1 MKPGEMPLGP
11 NAVALTRT
19 EQALRLV
26 CAEMPHL
33 AGLAHL
39 VRIQVHPYFP
49 VAAVGASGLVC
60 VNPDVFARI
69 PLVDAAFV
77 LAHELLHLALDTHGR
92 EGQADPHLVNVA
104 HDFVINDMLTD
115 EIGRAV
121 PLGGLV
127 RSGARNESLEE
138 LIVELSK
145 DRKTGKVGCWAR
157 AEGRGGMRAVGRVSR
172 RSPRRWRKPGW
183 CLPSRSLAPARFP
196 LPPRLSGKAPR
207 GDLLSNRH
215 ETTLEPEVS
224 PEQRRQLRE
233 AIRKAAARAL
243 SLGALRAKIDESQKT
258 PTLPEPQ
265 RGEILMKAVHAA
277 YQPPWQ
283 LALQRWMDAVAPAG
297 RSYARAS
304 RRGADRDDIVLCG
317 RVREGWTLHIVL
329 DTSGSMAGVLPRV
342 LGAIASFCDGAGVGQ
357 IHILQCDIEVTRDE
371 WLEPAQLAEYRVAGF
386 GGSDMSPGLLRLAED
401 TEVSAVLVLT
411 DGYIEYPTEEQPYRV
426 LWAIFRS
433 PDGYAASFEAPYGE
447 VIFLDP

>member
-1 MKPGEMPLGP
+1 MKPTEPLSSNP
-11 NAVALTRT
+11 NVLALSRT
-19 EQALRLV
+19 KQALRLV

-39 VRIQVHPYFP
+39 VRIKANPYFP
-49 VAAVGASGLVC
+49 VAAVGASGVVC
-60 VNPDVFARI
+60 VNPDVFMRI

-92 EGQADPHLVNVA
+92 QGMADPHLVNVA
-104 HDFVINDMLTD
+104 HDLVINDMLTD
-115 EIGRAV
+115 EIERAA

-145 DRKTGKVGCWAR
+145 DRKSGRVGCWS
-157 AEGRGGMRAVGRVSR
+157 RGK
-172 RSPRRWRKPGW
+172 KPGRRGTPRPGKSPIREA
-183 CLPSRSLAPARFP
+183 LEKAGLVPPEPEPTPDEPHLGGRS
-196 LPPRLSGKAPR
+196 PR
-207 GDLLSNRH
+207 GDLLSTRQ
-215 ETTLEPEVS
+215 EGVLEPEVS
-224 PEQRRQLRE
+224 SEQRQKMRE
-233 AIRKAAARAL
+233 AIRKAAAKAL

-258 PTLPEPQ
+258 AAPPDPQ
-265 RGEILMKAVHAA
+265 RGEMLMKAIHAA

-329 DTSGSMAGVLPRV
+329 DTSGSMANVLPKV
-342 LGAIASFCDGAGVGQ
+342 LGAIASFCDGAGVAQ
-357 IHILQCDIEVTRDE
+357 VHILQCDVEVTRDE
-371 WLEPAQLAEYRVAGF
+371 WLEPAQLGEYRIAGF
-386 GGSDMSPGLLRLAED
+386 GGSDMSPGLILLSED
-401 TEVSAVLVLT
+401 AEVSAVLVLT
-411 DGYIEYPTEEQPYRV
+411 DGYISFPAAEPPYRV
-426 LWAIFRS
+426 LWAVFRS
-433 PDGYAASFEAPYGE
+433 PDGYDAGFGPSYGD